1 MQEIPERP
9 KFPIISLIYETDL
22 RDRCKKCDSSLKR
35 KWWFKVLGCVH
46 PECEDYYEKNNV

>member
-9 KFPIISLIYETDL
+9 KFPIISLTYETDL